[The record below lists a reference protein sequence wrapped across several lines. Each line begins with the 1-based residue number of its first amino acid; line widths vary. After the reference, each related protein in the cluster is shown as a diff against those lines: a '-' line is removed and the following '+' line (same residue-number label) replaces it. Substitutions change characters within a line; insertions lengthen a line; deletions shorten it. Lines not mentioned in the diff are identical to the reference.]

1 MNNSLQV
8 AIKCF
13 DENLR
18 LFADPHQQPEKY
30 NLYQGLSS
38 TVEALGQ
45 IEQQIQKLNQ
55 QIQFLQAQMR

>member
-1 MNNSLQV
+1 MNNSLIS

-18 LFADPHQQPEKY
+18 SADPHQQPEKY

-38 TVEALGQ
+38 VVEALDQ

-55 QIQFLQAQMR
+55 QIQFLQAHMR

>member
-1 MNNSLQV
+1 MNNNLQF

-18 LFADPHQQPEKY
+18 LFADAHQQPEKY

-38 TVEALGQ
+38 MAEALDQ

-55 QIQFLQAQMR
+55 QIQFLQAHVR